1 MENIDLI
8 VLTAIISVL
17 FLVFIIATFREFS
30 ESNKTPFKGGKEK
43 GIRAD
48 MIQFVGR
55 IFTDEKID
63 PKEKRELLSIVKKTL
78 SEMESNEESDNT
90 QV

>member
-1 MENIDLI
+1 MENVDLI

-30 ESNKTPFKGGKEK
+30 ESNKTPFQGGKEK

-55 IFTDEKID
+55 IFTDEQID
-63 PKEKRELLSIVKKTL
+63 PKEKRELLNIVKKTL
-78 SEMESNEESDNT
+78 SEMESNEESDNST
-90 QV
+90 I